1 MTKSDN
7 LSSQHLRFM
16 HWLYARA
23 LGFSKPA
30 TGFVKQPEPRSIGS
44 YVRGMQLKA
53 GNIMFA
59 GHLVEAPGAVLWDI
73 DSPADGFRQEAHG
86 FRWLDDLASV
96 GDKHS
101 RKIAQAWVQKWI
113 DLYGH
118 GSGPGWI
125 PDLTGRRL
133 IRWIHHGFMLLQGI
147 EPKRSE
153 IFFQSLG
160 RQTLFLSK
168 RWSKTMPGLPRFE
181 ALTGLIYAG
190 LTLEGMEEHVRP
202 ATSALAR
209 ECRTQVDAA
218 GGLHTRNPEEL
229 LEVFTLLTWVA
240 SALTEAGWIPSS
252 AHLEALN
259 RIAPTLRTLRHAD
272 GSLAR
277 FHGGGKGLEGRL
289 DMALAQSGNKIL
301 TSGSL
306 VMGYARL
313 SAGRT
318 SIIVDAAPPPTGRA
332 SINGHASTL
341 AFELS
346 SGRSSLIVNCGS
358 GESFGA
364 DWRRAGRA
372 TPSHSTLCVNG
383 ISSASLGRPL
393 SHTNT
398 ENESLIDGPSKV
410 PHEFPETSQGLKFK
424 AGHNGYLKHNGLTHV
439 RSLDLS
445 SDGSTL
451 SGEDMLLTLD
461 TKDQKPFQKAFDAS
475 GLQGIPF
482 QLRFHLH
489 PDVAAQVDLGGMAVS
504 FVLKTGEIW
513 MFRHD
518 ADVEITLEPSVYFE
532 KNRLKPRSTR
542 QVVLSLRA
550 MEYATR
556 VRWSLSKVQKTNF
569 SSKEGIEDIEDI
581 SYTK

>member
-1 MTKSDN
+1 MTQSGN

-16 HWLYARA
+16 HWLHARA

-30 TGFVKQPEPRSIGS
+30 TGFVTQPEPRSIGS
-44 YVRGMQLKA
+44 YARGLQLKA
-53 GNIMFA
+53 GNVMFA
-59 GHLVEAPGAVLWDI
+59 GHLVEAPDAVLWDI
-73 DSPADGFRQEAHG
+73 ASPADGFTQEAHG
-86 FRWLDDLASV
+86 FGWLDDLASV
-96 GDKHS
+96 GDKRS
-101 RKIAQAWVQKWI
+101 RNLSQEWVQSWI
-113 DLYGH
+113 DTYGR

-133 IRWIHHGFMLLQGI
+133 IRWIHHGFMLLQGT
-147 EPKRSE
+147 EPAESE

-168 RWSKTMPGLPRFE
+168 RWSKTTPGLPRFE

-209 ECRTQVDAA
+209 ECRTQIDET
-218 GGLHTRNPEEL
+218 GGIQTRNPEEL

-240 SALTEAGWIPSS
+240 SALRDADWIPSS
-252 AHLEALN
+252 AHLDALD
-259 RIAPTLRTLRHAD
+259 RIAPTLRSLRHVD

-289 DMALAQSGNKIL
+289 DLALVQSGNK
-301 TSGSL
+301 TVASGSL

-318 SIIVDAAPPPTGRA
+318 SIILDAAPPPTGRA
-332 SINGHASTL
+332 SVNGHASSL

-346 SGRSSLIVNCGS
+346 SGRSPVIVNCGS

-372 TPSHSTLCVNG
+372 TPSHSTLCVDG
-383 ISSASLGRPL
+383 ISSARLGRPL

-398 ENESLIDGPSKV
+398 ENESLVDGASKV
-410 PHEFPETSQGLKFK
+410 PHEFSEDIDGLKFD
-424 AGHNGYLKHNGLTHV
+424 AGHNGYLRHNGLTHV
-439 RSLDLS
+439 RSFNLS
-445 SDGSTL
+445 SDGNAL
-451 SGEDMLLTLD
+451 FGEDMLLTVD
-461 TKDQKPFQKAFDAS
+461 PKDQKPFQKAFDAS
-475 GLQGIPF
+475 GLQGILF

-489 PDVAAQVDLGGMAVS
+489 PDVAAEVDLGGMAVS
-504 FVLKTGEIW
+504 LALKTGEVW
-513 MFRHD
+513 VFRYD
-518 ADVEITLEPSVYFE
+518 AHVELSLEPSVYFE
-532 KNRLKPRSTR
+532 KNRLRPRSTK
-542 QVVLSLRA
+542 QIVLSRRA
-550 MEYATR
+550 IDYATR
-556 VRWSLSKVQKTNF
+556 VRWSLSKAQETDF
-569 SSKEGIEDIEDI
+569 LSHADLEDINYI
-581 SYTK
+581 K

>member
-1 MTKSDN
+1 MTKSGN
-7 LSSQHLRFM
+7 LSSLNLRFM

-44 YVRGMQLKA
+44 YARGLQLKA

-59 GHLVEAPGAVLWDI
+59 GHLVETQDTLLWNL
-73 DSPADGFRQEAHG
+73 DSPAKGFTQEAHG
-86 FRWLDDLASV
+86 FGWLDDLASV
-96 GDKHS
+96 GDKRS
-101 RKIAQAWVQKWI
+101 RKISQAWVQSWI
-113 DLYGH
+113 DIYGR

-147 EPKRSE
+147 ESKRSE

-168 RWSKTMPGLPRFE
+168 RWSKTTPGLPRFE

-190 LTLEGMEEHVRP
+190 LTLDGMEKHVRP
-202 ATSALAR
+202 ATIALAR
-209 ECRTQVDAA
+209 ECRTQVDST
-218 GGLHTRNPEEL
+218 GGIHTRNPEEL

-240 SALTEAGWIPSS
+240 SALTDAGWIPSS
-252 AHLEALN
+252 AHLEALD
-259 RIAPTLRTLRHAD
+259 RIAPTLRSLRHAD

-289 DMALAQSGNKIL
+289 DMALVQSGNRTVI
-301 TSGSL
+301 SGSL

-313 SAGRT
+313 SGGRT
-318 SIIVDAAPPPTGRA
+318 SIIVDSAPPPTGRA

-346 SGRSSLIVNCGS
+346 SGRSPLIVNCGS

-383 ISSASLGRPL
+383 VSSASLGRPL
-393 SHTNT
+393 SHTNS
-398 ENESLIDGPSKV
+398 ENEALIEGPSRV
-410 PHEFPETSQGLKFK
+410 PYEFPETSHGLKFE
-424 AGHNGYLKHNGLTHV
+424 AGHNGYLKHSGLTHV

-445 SDGSTL
+445 SDGSAL

-461 TKDQKPFQKAFDAS
+461 RRDQKPFQQAFDAS

-489 PDVAAQVDLGGMAVS
+489 PDVAAEVDLGGMAIS
-504 FVLKTGEIW
+504 FMLKTGEIW

-518 ADVEITLEPSVYFE
+518 AGVEIGLEPSVYFE
-532 KNRLKPRSTR
+532 KTRLKPRPTK

-556 VRWSLSKVQKTNF
+556 VRWSLTKVQETDFLSRENL
-569 SSKEGIEDIEDI
+569 EDK
-581 SYTK
+581 SYTR

>member
-1 MTKSDN
+1 MTKSGN

-16 HWLYARA
+16 HWLHARA

-44 YVRGMQLKA
+44 YARGLQLKA

-59 GHLVEAPGAVLWDI
+59 GHLVEAKDTVLWDI
-73 DSPADGFRQEAHG
+73 ASPADGFTQEAHG
-86 FRWLDDLASV
+86 FGWLDDLASV
-96 GDKHS
+96 ADKHS
-101 RKIAQAWVQKWI
+101 RKISQEWVQRWI
-113 DLYGH
+113 DIYGR

-147 EPKRSE
+147 EPEKSE

-168 RWSKTMPGLPRFE
+168 RWSKTTPGLPRFE
-181 ALTGLIYAG
+181 ALTGLIFAG
-190 LTLEGMEEHVRP
+190 LTLDGMEQHVRP

-209 ECRTQVDAA
+209 ECRTQVDST
-218 GGLHTRNPEEL
+218 GGIHTRNPEEL

-240 SALTEAGWIPSS
+240 SALTEAGWIPSD
-252 AHLEALN
+252 AHLEALD
-259 RIAPTLRTLRHAD
+259 RIAPTLRSLRHVD

-289 DMALAQSGNKIL
+289 DMALVHSGNRTV

-318 SIIVDAAPPPTGRA
+318 SIILDAASPPTGRA

-346 SGRSSLIVNCGS
+346 SGRSPLIVNCGS

-372 TPSHSTLCVNG
+372 TPSHSTLCLNG

-398 ENESLIDGPSKV
+398 ENESLIDGPSRV
-410 PHEFPETSQGLKFK
+410 PYEFPETTQGLKFE

-439 RSLDLS
+439 RRLDLS
-445 SDGSTL
+445 SDGSAL

-461 TKDQKPFQKAFDAS
+461 PKDQKPFQKAFDAS
-475 GLQGIPF
+475 GLQGISF

-489 PDVAAQVDLGGMAVS
+489 PDVAAEVDLGGMAVS
-504 FVLKTGEIW
+504 FALKTGEIW
-513 MFRHD
+513 VFRYD
-518 ADVEITLEPSVYFE
+518 ADVEVTLEPSVYFE
-532 KNRLKPRSTR
+532 KNRLRPRSTK
-542 QVVLSLRA
+542 QVVLSFRA
-550 MEYATR
+550 IEYATR
-556 VRWSLSKVQKTNF
+556 VRWSLSKVQETDF
-569 SSKEGIEDIEDI
+569 LSRDDLEDI
-581 SYTK
+581 SNTK

>member
-1 MTKSDN
+1 
-7 LSSQHLRFM
+7 M
-16 HWLYARA
+16 HWLHARA

-44 YVRGMQLKA
+44 YARGLQLKA

-59 GHLVEAPGAVLWDI
+59 GHLVEAPDTVLWDI
-73 DSPADGFRQEAHG
+73 ASPADGFTQEAHG
-86 FRWLDDLASV
+86 FGWLDDLASV
-96 GDKHS
+96 ADKNS
-101 RKIAQAWVQKWI
+101 RKISQEWVQRWI
-113 DLYGH
+113 DIYGR

-147 EPKRSE
+147 EPEKSE

-168 RWSKTMPGLPRFE
+168 RWSKTTPGLPRFE
-181 ALTGLIYAG
+181 ALTGLIFAG
-190 LTLEGMEEHVRP
+190 LTLEGMEQHVRP

-209 ECRTQVDAA
+209 ECRTQVDAT
-218 GGLHTRNPEEL
+218 GGIHTRNPEEL

-240 SALTEAGWIPSS
+240 SALTEAGWIPSD
-252 AHLEALN
+252 AHLEALD
-259 RIAPTLRTLRHAD
+259 RIAPTLRSLRHVD

-289 DMALAQSGNKIL
+289 DMALVHSGNKTV

-318 SIIVDAAPPPTGRA
+318 SIILDAASPPTGRA

-346 SGRSSLIVNCGS
+346 SGRSPLIVNCGS

-372 TPSHSTLCVNG
+372 TPSHSTLCLNG

-398 ENESLIDGPSKV
+398 ENESLIDGPSRV
-410 PHEFPETSQGLKFK
+410 PYEFPETTQGLKFE

-439 RSLDLS
+439 RRLDLLL
-445 SDGSTL
+445 DGSAL

-461 TKDQKPFQKAFDAS
+461 PKDQKPFQKAFDAS

-489 PDVAAQVDLGGMAVS
+489 PDVAAEVDLGGMAVS
-504 FVLKTGEIW
+504 LALKTGEIW
-513 MFRHD
+513 VFRYD
-518 ADVEITLEPSVYFE
+518 ADVEVTLEPSVYFE
-532 KNRLKPRSTR
+532 KNRLRPRSTK
-542 QVVLSLRA
+542 QVVLSFRA
-550 MEYATR
+550 IEYATR
-556 VRWSLSKVQKTNF
+556 VRWSLSKVQETDF
-569 SSKEGIEDIEDI
+569 LSRDDLEGI
-581 SYTK
+581 SNTK